1 MSRNTS
7 QNRRKQRRVLMA
19 AAAVKPVT
27 RDISFGGP
35 VVITAAAASAGDK
48 PKPKIDIVAYN
59 GGELLVDGFDLP
71 VVIDLAGAEIP
82 ETLPLNIDHNQG
94 FHFLLGQGQTTVSG
108 NSLVISGR
116 ITSQNPNA
124 QEVVR
129 AALEDGFKWQASVKA
144 IIHASREI
152 PEGQRFTANGRTFT
166 GPMIHAI
173 TSQVTHCAVLGEG
186 ADQTS
191 TVSIAAK
198 SKAAKV
204 LKGSIMTFEQWLA
217 SMGLD
222 PATLSAEATAVLRT
236 QFDATQAS
244 AAAPAAE
251 AGAVKAEAGAM
262 PEEEKQVPQAA
273 AASAA
278 SRSASVLLAA
288 VRKAQADEV
297 RRVAEI
303 RAKAKGFPL
312 IEAKAIEE
320 GWTADK
326 TELEVYKQDR
336 GTGPAIHVKTFD
348 GSPKVLEAA
357 FCQGGKLRNIEKHF
371 DAKTLDTAYTQ
382 YRGAVSMQRVLIE
395 AAMRNGEHVPPGRL
409 AASSLSRVLR
419 AAFST
424 GDLSG
429 TLSNVANKFL
439 LDGYNST
446 AGMEKARK
454 ISGTPKSV
462 ADFKENKSFR
472 MIDGGDFEELSP
484 TGKIAN
490 GTLSEESFTNQAKTR
505 AKMYKITRTD
515 LINDDLGT
523 FDQLRAMI
531 GMGSART
538 FLKGFWTEFL
548 ADLATFYTAAR
559 LNYQEGA
566 ATALSSAGLTTALT
580 LFRKQQTPQ
589 GTDLDLEPKYLLCP
603 PELEGTADELY
614 TSRTLVYG
622 GASASKQPSDNTH
635 AGKYEPVVV
644 SQLSNSNITGYS
656 TKHWWLLPEPMV
668 GMRVIEVCYL
678 DGVES
683 PTVETSDADFDELGI
698 QMRGYLDYGFRKQE
712 YKAAVRSKGEV

>member
-7 QNRRKQRRVLMA
+7 QERRQLRRQVMRANA
-19 AAAVKPVT
+19 AKST
-27 RDISFGGP
+27 KRDAYISAP
-35 VVITAAAASAGDK
+35 VVITASSAVAGQ
-48 PKPKIDIVAYN
+48 PVRPPRIDIVAYN

-71 VVIDLAGAEIP
+71 VVIDFAGAQIP
-82 ETLPLNIDHNQG
+82 ATLPLNVDHCQDLG
-94 FHFLLGQGQTTVSG
+94 SLLGSGQTVLAN
-108 NSLVISGR
+108 NSLS
-116 ITSQNPNA
+116 ITGTITADNA
-124 QEVVR
+124 KSREVVR
-129 AALEDGFKWQASVKA
+129 LATQEAFPWQASIKA
-144 IIHASREI
+144 IVLSSRRI
-152 PEGQRFTANGRTFT
+152 PPGQQFTANGRTFT

-173 TSQVTHCAVLGEG
+173 ESQVTHCAVLGEG

-191 TVSIAAK
+191 FVSIAAK
-198 SKAAKV
+198 AAQKV
-204 LKGSIMTFEQWLA
+204 LKGSAAMTFEEWVA
-217 SMGLD
+217 KMGLD
-222 PATLSAEATAVLRT
+222 PATLAPELVAILKPKYDAEYPAMPAEG
-236 QFDATQAS
+236 
-244 AAAPAAE
+244 AAAPVAPVAAASGE
-251 AGAVKAEAGAM
+251 
-262 PEEEKQVPQAA
+262 PEKPPVPVA
-273 AASAA
+273 AASA
-278 SRSASVLLAA
+278 SSSQSVLLAA
-288 VRKAQADEV
+288 GRKIQADEV
-297 RRVAEI
+297 RRVAAI
-303 RAKAKGFPL
+303 QAKAKGFPL

-326 TELEVYKQDR
+326 TELEVYKQNR
-336 GTGPAIHVKTFD
+336 GQGPAIHVKTFD
-348 GSPKVLEAA
+348 SSPKVLEAA

-371 DAKTLDTAYTQ
+371 DARTLDTAYTQ

-409 AASSLSRVLR
+409 AASSLGRVLR

-484 TGKIAN
+484 TGKIAH
-490 GTLSEESFTNQAKTR
+490 GTLSEESFANQAKTR

-548 ADLATFYTAAR
+548 ADLSTFYTVAR

-566 ATALSSAGLTTALT
+566 ATALSSAALTTALT

-622 GASASKQPSDNTH
+622 GGSASKQPSDNTH

-644 SQLSNSNITGYS
+644 SQLSNTNITGNS

-712 YKAAVRSKGEV
+712 YKSAVRSKGEN